1 MSKATQR
8 TSNIAALVL
17 AVIALSY
24 IFLPAE
30 YFVGLL
36 IVVPLVALSITA
48 WIGSTFR
55 GRDDR
60 MDQGLSPRAHAMS
73 TGVQSDAKQLGL
85 LLRSADLH

>member
-1 MSKATQR
+1 MSEATQR

-60 MDQGLSPRAHAMS
+60 MY
-73 TGVQSDAKQLGL
+73 
-85 LLRSADLH
+85 